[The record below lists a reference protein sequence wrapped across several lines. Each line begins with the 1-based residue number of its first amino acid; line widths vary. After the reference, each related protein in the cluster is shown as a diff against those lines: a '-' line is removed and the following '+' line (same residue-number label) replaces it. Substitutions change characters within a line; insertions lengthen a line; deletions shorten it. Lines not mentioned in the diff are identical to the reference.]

1 MGQFLLQISDTQTS
15 GHGRTYLFPLPGAAC
30 FGEKHFHWAGQA
42 AYPTKTVYVVYY
54 QASDGTNYQWKVET
68 GNSRN
73 DANQIL
79 AAGESV
85 KRRVLSIKE
94 TGNYITVEAELT
106 ADTYIERQQQRY
118 LWMIGLSSGSYLVFC
133 LVVWMIIKY
142 HRRKGDTKG

>member
-1 MGQFLLQISDTQTS
+1 M
-15 GHGRTYLFPLPGAAC
+15 
-30 FGEKHFHWAGQA
+30 
-42 AYPTKTVYVVYY
+42 YVVYY

-142 HRRKGDTKG
+142 HRRKEDTKG